1 MIAASAKSADLAG
14 RKKAQKTLA
23 DCHLAPMFG
32 YFSQAE
38 EGAKMVASYPKLA
51 QWCAQLQD
59 WQNFCDTEP
68 KIGVAGALVA

>member
-1 MIAASAKSADLAG
+1 
-14 RKKAQKTLA
+14 
-23 DCHLAPMFG
+23 MFG

-59 WQNFCDTEP
+59 WHSFHDTEP
-68 KIGVAGALVA
+68 KIGAAGA